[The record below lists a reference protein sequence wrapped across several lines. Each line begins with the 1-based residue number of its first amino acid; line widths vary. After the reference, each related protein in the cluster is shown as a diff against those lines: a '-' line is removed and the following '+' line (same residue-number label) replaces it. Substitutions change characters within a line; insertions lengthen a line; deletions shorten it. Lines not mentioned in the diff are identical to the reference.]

1 MTENHRNDLAA
12 RDWRPQDRVEDERLM
27 NLEREQLVT
36 ETSRQLPRAALS
48 TRALAGLWAVRIF
61 VVLIFLMVSYAFID
75 QLR

>member
-1 MTENHRNDLAA
+1 MTGYHRNDLAA
-12 RDWRPQDRVEDERLM
+12 QEWRPQDRFEDERLM

-36 ETSRQLPRAALS
+36 ENSRQLPRAALS
-48 TRALAGLWAVRIF
+48 TRALAGLWAVRVF